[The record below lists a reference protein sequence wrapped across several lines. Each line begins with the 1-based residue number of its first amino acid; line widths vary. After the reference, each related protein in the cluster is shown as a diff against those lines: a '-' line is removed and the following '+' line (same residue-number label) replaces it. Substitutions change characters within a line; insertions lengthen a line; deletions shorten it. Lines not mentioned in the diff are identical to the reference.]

1 MSQAG
6 RVTRFLVVLLAVA
19 ARPAAAKNISI
30 TITPRVELQGD
41 AVVAQVGV
49 RNGGDESAQS
59 VSVTLIF
66 RDQQVRGQIRPE
78 LAPQQ
83 AMDAS
88 LSIPAAG
95 LQTGHWPYRVAID
108 YTDANQYPF
117 QALHAGI
124 LTVGTPPLA
133 RVAIPSVTAPALS
146 TTGTLRV
153 HLKNLSGVARA
164 ATVSGAGPEGI
175 EITTPPAQL
184 TLAPWG
190 EVDVE
195 HGIANRTALA
205 GSRYPV
211 FVTVEYEDE
220 GVHQAVIGQGI
231 IEIRG
236 NQSFFETW
244 RVAFWIGAAVF
255 VMIWLA
261 ILVWRL
267 SAPRRRQGETRAA
280 SRQRRGETRS

>member
-6 RVTRFLVVLLAVA
+6 RVARFLVVLLAVA

-30 TITPRVELQGD
+30 TITPRVELQSD

-95 LQTGHWPYRVAID
+95 LQAGHWPYRVAID

-133 RVAIPSVTAPALS
+133 RVAIPSVTAPPLS

-164 ATVSGAGPEGI
+164 ATVSGATPEGI

-184 TLAPWG
+184 TLAPWA

-195 HGIANRTALA
+195 HGVANRTALA

-211 FVTVEYEDE
+211 FVTVEYEEE

-231 IEIRG
+231 IEIRT

-267 SAPRRRQGETRAA
+267 TAPRQRQGETRAA
-280 SRQRRGETRS
+280 QRRGETRS